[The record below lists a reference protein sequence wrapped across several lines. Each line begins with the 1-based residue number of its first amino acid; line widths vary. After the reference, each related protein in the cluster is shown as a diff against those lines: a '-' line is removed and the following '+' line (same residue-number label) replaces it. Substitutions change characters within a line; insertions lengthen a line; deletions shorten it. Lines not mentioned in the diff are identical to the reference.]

1 VHLDSARLTPDL
13 EEITPPE
20 VHLYPAQSRT
30 DPKIMPSAAKQRFRE
45 LVQSVPEPEP
55 DHAVDGQAHTAI
67 KIAIEQLA
75 EQLAAFCFEHL
86 ERSVDPTIDGTTRVD
101 VEIDMDRLAEELQ
114 VSDLQWY

>member
-1 VHLDSARLTPDL
+1 MPDL
-13 EEITPPE
+13 EEIAPPE
-20 VHLYPAQSRT
+20 VHLYPARLRT
-30 DPKIMPSAAKQRFRE
+30 DPKIMPSATKQRFRE
-45 LVQSVPEPEP
+45 LAQLVPEPEP
-55 DHAVDGQAHTAI
+55 DRAVDGQAHTAI